1 MMSKRGSSESESGAT
16 KKTRTLW
23 QKCLKIR
30 PDDGAS
36 VVVGRRAT
44 TCPAECGKAAYRA
57 KGRRFSVV
65 RRREEHTVQHPN
77 AILTT
82 LSQMARKPEVKFDKL
97 FQKLYNIEL
106 WLLAYQSIAP
116 EPGNMT
122 PGVDGKTIDGA
133 GMKLIQEIIAD
144 LKASRYKPIPV
155 RRVYI
160 PKPNGKQRP
169 LGIPGF
175 REKLLGT
182 VLKLIL
188 EAIYEPTFSDNSHG
202 FRPGRSCHT
211 ALEAIKRDMQGV
223 RWWVEGDIKG
233 YFDNVNHDTLL
244 RILSKRITDKR
255 FLHLIGQFLKAGYV
269 EEWKFHQTYSGVPQ
283 GGTLSPVLSNIYL
296 DELDRTMAAI
306 SAEFHQG
313 KKRKATR
320 EHRSL
325 TNAIYLAKKKAR
337 KTGNWSTYKALK
349 QKQLKTEATDPQD
362 PGYKRLYY
370 VRYADDFL
378 VGIHGSKADAEEI
391 RGKLEIFLR
400 NELQLELSPE
410 KTLITNSK
418 ERVRFLG
425 YDIKRWK
432 GSRKF
437 RFHTRQGVKTQRTGS
452 YHLNLLMPV
461 DKTLKFA
468 QEYGETNRWQGKH
481 RSKLLNLSEL
491 EILMTYNAEVRGFL
505 GYYSLADNL
514 TDVAGKVLWITQTSF
529 FCTLAGK
536 RQCSIKKVTKSLK
549 KGPNRYVISLEKEG
563 KGIKEYE
570 LIASTRQL
578 QTEKVTYNR
587 VDLLPKTWM
596 YQSRNELGKRLLA
609 DQCEW
614 CGIRGTQVEVHHVR
628 KLGNLKGKTPWERQ
642 MIERRRKT
650 MVLCVECHDE
660 LHAGTLNEKKKK
672 KRLRENRRA
681 GYMETCKSG
690 SEGVSVKPDAEMH
703 EGAR

>member
-1 MMSKRGSSESESGAT
+1 M
-16 KKTRTLW
+16 TL
-23 QKCLKIR
+23 
-30 PDDGAS
+30 
-36 VVVGRRAT
+36 
-44 TCPAECGKAAYRA
+44 
-57 KGRRFSVV
+57 
-65 RRREEHTVQHPN
+65 
-77 AILTT
+77 
-82 LSQMARKPEVKFDKL
+82 KPEVKFDKL
-97 FQKLYNIEL
+97 FQKLYNVEL
-106 WLLAYQSIAP
+106 WLLAYQCIAP
-116 EPGNMT
+116 KPGNMT

-133 GMKLIQEIIAD
+133 GMKLIQDAITD
-144 LKASRYKPIPV
+144 LKASRYKPVPV

-160 PKPNGKQRP
+160 PKSNGKQRP

-175 REKLLGT
+175 RDKLLGT

-188 EAIYEPTFSDNSHG
+188 EAIYEPTFSENSHG

-211 ALEAIKRDMQGV
+211 ALEAVKREMNGV

-233 YFDNVNHDTLL
+233 YFDNVDHDTLL

-269 EEWKFHQTYSGVPQ
+269 EDWKYHQTFSGVPQ

-296 DELDRTMAAI
+296 DELDRAMVAI
-306 SAEFHQG
+306 SASFNQG
-313 KKRKATR
+313 KRRKATR
-320 EHRSL
+320 EHHSL
-325 TNAIYLAKKKAR
+325 TNAIYNAKKKAR

-349 QKQLKTEATDPQD
+349 QKQLKTEATDPLD
-362 PGYKRLYY
+362 PGYRRLHYI
-370 VRYADDFL
+370 RYADDFL

-391 RGKLEIFLR
+391 KGKLEVYLR

-410 KTLITNSK
+410 KTLITNTK
-418 ERVRFLG
+418 KRVRFLG

-432 GSRKF
+432 GVRKV
-437 RFHTRQGVKTQRTGS
+437 RLHTRQGVRTQRTGS
-452 YHLNLLMPV
+452 YQLTLLMPA
-461 DKTLKFA
+461 DKTIKFA
-468 QEYGETNRWQGKH
+468 QEYGETNTWRGKH
-481 RSKLLNLSEL
+481 RNKLLNLSEL

-514 TDVAGKVLWITQTSF
+514 KDAAGRVLWITQTSF

-536 RQCSIKKVTKSLK
+536 RQCSIKKVIKSLK
-549 KGPNRYVISLEKEG
+549 KGPSRYVISLEKER

-578 QTEKVTYNR
+578 KTEKVTYGQ
-587 VDLLPKTWM
+587 VDLIPKTWM
-596 YQSRNELGKRLLA
+596 YQGRNELGKRLLA
-609 DQCEW
+609 DKCEW

-660 LHAGTLNEKKKK
+660 LHAGTLSEKKKM
-672 KRLRENRRA
+672 LRKNRRA
-681 GYMETCKSG
+681 GYTETCKSG
-690 SEGVSVKPDAEMH
+690 LEGVTVKPDIEI
-703 EGAR
+703 

>member
-1 MMSKRGSSESESGAT
+1 MSKRGLSESECGAT

-133 GMKLIQEIIAD
+133 GMKLIQEAIAD

-188 EAIYEPTFSDNSHG
+188 EAIYEPTFSENSHG
-202 FRPGRSCHT
+202 FRPRRSCHT
-211 ALEAIKRDMQGV
+211 ALEAIQRDMQGV

-296 DELDRTMAAI
+296 DELDRAMVAI

-337 KTGNWSTYKALK
+337 KTGDWSTYKALK

-391 RGKLEIFLR
+391 RGKLEVFLR

-452 YHLNLLMPV
+452 YHLNLLMPA

-563 KGIKEYE
+563 KGTKEYE
-570 LIASTRQL
+570 LITSTRQL

-587 VDLLPKTWM
+587 VDLIPKTWM

-660 LHAGTLNEKKKK
+660 LHTGTLSEKKKK

-703 EGAR
+703 

>member
-1 MMSKRGSSESESGAT
+1 MMSKRGSSESECGAT
-16 KKTRTLW
+16 KRTRTLW
-23 QKCLKIR
+23 HKCLKIR

-133 GMKLIQEIIAD
+133 GMKLIQEAIAD
-144 LKASRYKPIPV
+144 LKASRYKPLPV

-188 EAIYEPTFSDNSHG
+188 EAIYEPTFSANSHG

-211 ALEAIKRDMQGV
+211 ALEAIQRDMQGV

-255 FLHLIGQFLKAGYV
+255 FLHLLGQFLKAGYV

-296 DELDRTMAAI
+296 DELDRAMVAI

-337 KTGNWSTYKALK
+337 KTGDWSTYKALK

-391 RGKLEIFLR
+391 RGKLEVFLR

-452 YHLNLLMPV
+452 YHLNLLMPA

-549 KGPNRYVISLEKEG
+549 KGPNRYVIALEKEG
-563 KGIKEYE
+563 KGTKEYE
-570 LIASTRQL
+570 LITSTRQL

-587 VDLLPKTWM
+587 VDLIPKTWM

-660 LHAGTLNEKKKK
+660 LHTGTLSEKKKK

-690 SEGVSVKPDAEMH
+690 SEEVSVKPDAEMH
-703 EGAR
+703 

>member
-1 MMSKRGSSESESGAT
+1 M
-16 KKTRTLW
+16 
-23 QKCLKIR
+23 
-30 PDDGAS
+30 
-36 VVVGRRAT
+36 
-44 TCPAECGKAAYRA
+44 
-57 KGRRFSVV
+57 
-65 RRREEHTVQHPN
+65 QHPN

-133 GMKLIQEIIAD
+133 GMKLIQEAIAD

-188 EAIYEPTFSDNSHG
+188 EAIYEPTFSENSHG

-211 ALEAIKRDMQGV
+211 ALEAIQRDMQGV

-296 DELDRTMAAI
+296 DELDRAMVAI

-337 KTGNWSTYKALK
+337 KTGDWSTYKALK

-391 RGKLEIFLR
+391 RGKLEVFLR

-452 YHLNLLMPV
+452 YHLNLLMPA

-563 KGIKEYE
+563 KRTKEYE
-570 LIASTRQL
+570 LITSTRQL

-587 VDLLPKTWM
+587 VDLIPKTWM
-596 YQSRNELGKRLLA
+596 YQSRNELGKRLVA

-660 LHAGTLNEKKKK
+660 LHTGTLSEKKKK

-703 EGAR
+703 

>member
-1 MMSKRGSSESESGAT
+1 MMSKRGLSESECGAT

-133 GMKLIQEIIAD
+133 GMKLIQEAIAD

-188 EAIYEPTFSDNSHG
+188 EAIYEPTFSENSHG

-211 ALEAIKRDMQGV
+211 ALEAIQRDMQGV

-244 RILSKRITDKR
+244 RILSTLITDKR

-296 DELDRTMAAI
+296 DELDRAMVAI
-306 SAEFHQG
+306 SAEFHKG
-313 KKRKATR
+313 KKRKPTKK
-320 EHRSL
+320 HRSL

-337 KTGNWSTYKALK
+337 KTRDWSTYKALK

-391 RGKLEIFLR
+391 RGKLEVFLR

-452 YHLNLLMPV
+452 YHLNLLMPA

-468 QEYGETNRWQGKH
+468 QEYAETNRWQGKH

-536 RQCSIKKVTKSLK
+536 RQCSIKKVTKNLK
-549 KGPNRYVISLEKEG
+549 KGPDPYVILLEKER
-563 KGIKEYE
+563 KGTQEDG
-570 LIASTRQL
+570 LITSTRQL

-587 VDLLPKTWM
+587 VDLIPKTWM

-650 MVLCVECHDE
+650 MVLCVECQ
-660 LHAGTLNEKKKK
+660 
-672 KRLRENRRA
+672 
-681 GYMETCKSG
+681 
-690 SEGVSVKPDAEMH
+690 
-703 EGAR
+703 